1 MTAGY
6 RWTTTITISTA
17 LLRKEAKAK
26 VKTTIVKTTIVKITI
41 VKTTIVT
48 IVTIVNIPTVLTMPP
63 SAVCVGTW

>member
-26 VKTTIVKTTIVKITI
+26 VKTTIVKTTIVKT
-41 VKTTIVT
+41 T

>member
-26 VKTTIVKTTIVKITI
+26 VKTTIEKTTIVKNT
-41 VKTTIVT
+41 
-48 IVTIVNIPTVLTMPP
+48 PTVLTMPP

>member
-41 VKTTIVT
+41 VT

>member
-17 LLRKEAKAK
+17 LLRKEAKTK
-26 VKTTIVKTTIVKITI
+26 VKTTIVKTTIVKI
-41 VKTTIVT
+41 TIVT

>member
-26 VKTTIVKTTIVKITI
+26 VKTTIVKTTIV
-41 VKTTIVT
+41 
-48 IVTIVNIPTVLTMPP
+48 TIVNIPTVLTMPP

>member
-26 VKTTIVKTTIVKITI
+26 VKTTIVKTTIV
-41 VKTTIVT
+41 T

>member
-26 VKTTIVKTTIVKITI
+26 VKTTIVKI
-41 VKTTIVT
+41 TIVT